1 MADRPL
7 YVVVLPAT
15 VTTEI
20 HTKDTKVPG
29 VYELTAD
36 TGMNEQVAA
45 ASALETFHDKTPISF
60 PESFL
65 ISVID
70 PVLKKVIE
78 VKETDR
84 AIELRYRKV
93 SSVVQGWLSDLAD
106 AGPVPPERRWNQ
118 GSHLFVVARAV
129 RPFSEL
135 HADDKGVRGVYN
147 ISEIDPT
154 MSKKEQAISALATF
168 HEKTPIKLTE
178 DFQIVVIDP
187 LTKQILDTDGNS
199 TFKVFECDIITSGIS
214 DEFLQLMG
222 APTKAE
228 QRKAERKSAARDREE
243 DDPSPQF

>member
-7 YVVVLPAT
+7 YVVALPTANT
-15 VTTEI
+15 LLSV
-20 HTKDTKVPG
+20 KDANVKG

-45 ASALETFHDKTPISF
+45 ASALETFHQKTPISF
-60 PESFL
+60 PESFT

-70 PVLKKVIE
+70 PILKKVIE
-78 VKETDR
+78 ITETDR
-84 AIELRYRKV
+84 AIELQYRKV
-93 SSVVQGWLSDLAD
+93 SSVVQGWLADLAD

-129 RPFSEL
+129 RPFNEL
-135 HADDKGVRGVYN
+135 HVDDKDVRGVYN
-147 ISEIDPT
+147 ISEIDKT

-187 LTKQILDTDGNS
+187 LTKQILDADGDS
-199 TFKVFECDIITSGIS
+199 TCKVFECDIITSGIS
-214 DEFLQLMG
+214 DEFLRLMS

-228 QRKAERKSAARDREE
+228 QAKAERKPAARHREE